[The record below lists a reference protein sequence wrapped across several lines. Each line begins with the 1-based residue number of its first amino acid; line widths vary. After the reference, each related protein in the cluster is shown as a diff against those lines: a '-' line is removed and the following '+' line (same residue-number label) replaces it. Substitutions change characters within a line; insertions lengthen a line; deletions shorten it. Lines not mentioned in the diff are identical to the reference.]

1 MSDQTAQSS
10 IFDKDQSAAQQSTT
24 TTSTSQTQ
32 SSTDPLND
40 LLGQIK
46 NERGEPK
53 YKSVQDALNGLLHA
67 QNHIQT
73 LLTEKRQVDEELNTL
88 RPVAIK
94 VSELEKVVERL
105 TQPSQSQVA
114 TPAAIQGF
122 TEEQVAKLVE
132 QTMTRNQQQQVATAN
147 LGSVVNAVKKHFG
160 DKAEE
165 VFYAKAA
172 ELGMNQAEINALA
185 ARTPAATL
193 KLLGIDT
200 HNQSSL
206 SSTTSTINTT
216 ALEPN
221 KQTFIARNS
230 TKLEVGATHQEIM
243 KEAES
248 SRKMI
253 EEMDQQGMSIDDLT
267 KPSNYFKYFGK

>member
-1 MSDQTAQSS
+1 VSDQTS
-10 IFDKDQSAAQQSTT
+10 IFNKEQSTEQQSNTT
-24 TTSTSQTQ
+24 NSTSQTQ
-32 SSTDPLND
+32 SSPDPLND

-88 RPVAIK
+88 RPVAVK

-105 TQPSQSQVA
+105 TQPSQSQTV
-114 TPAAIQGF
+114 TPTAQQGF

-132 QTMTRNQQQQVATAN
+132 QTMTRNQQQTVAKAN
-147 LGSVVNAVKKHFG
+147 LESVVNSVKKHFG

-193 KLLGIDT
+193 KLLGIT
-200 HNQSSL
+200 AVTSASPNVQTSS
-206 SSTTSTINTT
+206 INTS

-221 KQTFIARNS
+221 RQTFISRNA
-230 TKLEVGATHQEIM
+230 TKLEVGATHQDIM
-243 KEAES
+243 REAEA

-253 EEMDQQGMSIDDLT
+253 EEMGQQGMSIDDLT